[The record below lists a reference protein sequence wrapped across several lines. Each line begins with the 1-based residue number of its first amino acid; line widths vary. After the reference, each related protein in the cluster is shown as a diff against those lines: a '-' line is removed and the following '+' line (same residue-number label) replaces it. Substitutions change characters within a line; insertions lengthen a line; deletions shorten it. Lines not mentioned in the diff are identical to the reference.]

1 MGLGRLPLRP
11 LESCPCRLAEATW
24 RGEQCDDG
32 EPRAGCGGH
41 SGGGSWMWEA
51 REERAAAKS
60 RGVKSLF
67 HYTSEMPRGQTRQ
80 VGAMRA

>member
-41 SGGGSWMWEA
+41 SGGSWMWEA

-67 HYTSEMPRGQTRQ
+67 HYTSEMPRGHTRQ

>member
-1 MGLGRLPLRP
+1 
-11 LESCPCRLAEATW
+11 
-24 RGEQCDDG
+24 
-32 EPRAGCGGH
+32 
-41 SGGGSWMWEA
+41 MWEA

-80 VGAMRA
+80 VGAMRAG